1 MVTLGLA
8 ILLAVGLLAAK
19 LCQFLCL
26 PSVTGYIVAGL
37 LLGPSGVGLIT
48 SDTVGSGL
56 DHFTHIALMLIA
68 FGIGE
73 HIELKRLRQHARSV
87 ACTGLGEIIGAF
99 VLVSTVTFVVIRLLG
114 FEVAG
119 GELRDVLVLVLLL
132 GAIGVAT
139 APAATLM
146 VVREMRASGPFTS
159 TLLAVVAV
167 DNGLAIMIFGLMV
180 SISHQLV
187 GAAPESLSV
196 ALLMGV
202 ADIGQALLLG
212 ITTGLLLDLTLRR
225 FKRQEE
231 MVTWGLALLLLCS
244 ELARFL
250 EMSPLLAGMA
260 AGCILVSRAERD
272 VRIFRALNNF
282 EPPIYVLFF
291 TLAGTHLDLKSLG
304 VAGLIGLFYFLARI
318 GGKNLGVQIGGRLGR
333 APDLLRQNLG
343 MALAPQAGVAI
354 GLIVLLASDQNLTA
368 FSAIVT
374 PVVLTGVFLSE
385 LLGPLCV
392 RRALVRA
399 GETDSVE
406 EGNHRDCSGLS
417 SKQCDQ
423 LMRSADGVRL
433 VPWVWEKLKPHLDAE
448 GVVVFGAAHR
458 AATPG
463 LARFATIFAHH
474 YHSYP
479 MAVRVYRRGE
489 GVPPKVF
496 LAEQIEVSS
505 MGYPLLT
512 ELVPD
517 EDVSSGLVAA
527 VEYNNAR
534 AVVLA
539 APLQGAVSNLPEVL
553 ENVAQNVSCLVV
565 VARFYGELHTE
576 RILMPVISMD
586 ELEEI
591 YSVVVALDA
600 IGEHQVDLLYL
611 LESTESPRRIE
622 GKAEEIR
629 KWLAA
634 RAQQVDIT
642 VRVMATDA
650 RVETIESEAQGY
662 DLVVMGAT
670 RTPGIKKFFFGSL
683 ADTVASRLRK
693 TLLVVYQPENS

>member
-19 LCQFLCL
+19 LCQFLRL

-417 SKQCDQ
+417 SRQCDQ

>member
-19 LCQFLCL
+19 LCQFLRL